1 MRAIDIEVVDD
12 FVSPSYLKAIQDSL
26 TADSFDW
33 HFQASQ
39 SLTEWDEYTIQDFG
53 FSHGLLPPWQQN
65 QFVET
70 APAYFMAPLI
80 YQIKD
85 HIEAQNILRVRL
97 DMTVLHK
104 EGYIHPPHIDV
115 TPPHVAAI
123 VYVNETDGPTVIYDH
138 KGQFG
143 GPFPDQMEIKQ
154 TIDPKPGR
162 LVVFDGSYVHTG
174 YSPRAH
180 QSRILINAVFS

>member
-12 FVSPSYLKAIQDSL
+12 FVSPSYLQSVQKLLGSDA
-26 TADSFDW
+26 FDW
-33 HFQASQ
+33 HFHGSQ
-39 SLTEWDEYTIQDFG
+39 SLNGYASDKVEDFG
-53 FSHGLLPPWQQN
+53 FSHGILPPWQKN
-65 QFVET
+65 TFVES
-70 APAYFMAPLI
+70 APAYFLAPLI

-85 HIEAQNILRVRL
+85 HIEAENILRVRL
-97 DMTVLHK
+97 DMTLLHK
-104 EGYIHPPHIDV
+104 EGYIHPPHID
-115 TPPHVAAI
+115 TDEPHLAAI
-123 VYVNETDGPTVIYDH
+123 VYINETDGPTVIYDH
-138 KGQFG
+138 KDEFG
-143 GPFPDQMEIKQ
+143 GPFPDQMDVKQ